1 MNVFWELL
9 CAGPPEQNVNLL
21 FILHSCEHVYKS
33 GFRIQKGAF
42 AMRYRISNHFPPLLR
57 VLLGTLLGMCV
68 STASLADQDHDRARK
83 ALEAGEVLPLRA
95 ILERV
100 ERDHPGQVIDVDLE
114 KEHKGEIQ
122 RWIYEIKLV
131 RPGGALVKLK
141 INARDGSLLSE
152 KTRQPTLKPGDRH

>member
-1 MNVFWELL
+1 M
-9 CAGPPEQNVNLL
+9 
-21 FILHSCEHVYKS
+21 H
-33 GFRIQKGAF
+33 
-42 AMRYRISNHFPPLLR
+42 YRISNRLLAMLR
-57 VLLGTLLGMCV
+57 VLLGTLLGVCV
-68 STASLADQDHDRARK
+68 STASLADEDHDRARK

-114 KEHKGEIQ
+114 KERKGEIQ

-152 KTRQPTLKPGDRH
+152 KTRQSTVKPGDRH

>member
-1 MNVFWELL
+1 
-9 CAGPPEQNVNLL
+9 
-21 FILHSCEHVYKS
+21 
-33 GFRIQKGAF
+33 
-42 AMRYRISNHFPPLLR
+42 MRYRISNHLLAMLR
-57 VLLGTLLGMCV
+57 VLLGTLLGVCV
-68 STASLADQDHDRARK
+68 STASLADEDHDRARK

-152 KTRQPTLKPGDRH
+152 KTRQPTLTPGDRH

>member
-1 MNVFWELL
+1 
-9 CAGPPEQNVNLL
+9 
-21 FILHSCEHVYKS
+21 
-33 GFRIQKGAF
+33 
-42 AMRYRISNHFPPLLR
+42 MRYRISNHLLAMLR
-57 VLLGTLLGMCV
+57 VVLGTLLGVCV
-68 STASLADQDHDRARK
+68 STASLADEDHDRARK

-141 INARDGSLLSE
+141 INARDGTLLSE
-152 KTRQPTLKPGDRH
+152 KTRQPTVKPGDRR

>member
-1 MNVFWELL
+1 
-9 CAGPPEQNVNLL
+9 
-21 FILHSCEHVYKS
+21 
-33 GFRIQKGAF
+33 
-42 AMRYRISNHFPPLLR
+42 MRYRISNHLLAMLR
-57 VLLGTLLGMCV
+57 VLLGTLLGVCV
-68 STASLADQDHDRARK
+68 STASLADEDHDRARK
-83 ALEAGEVLPLRA
+83 ALEAAEVLPLRA

>member
-1 MNVFWELL
+1 
-9 CAGPPEQNVNLL
+9 
-21 FILHSCEHVYKS
+21 
-33 GFRIQKGAF
+33 
-42 AMRYRISNHFPPLLR
+42 MRYRISNHLLAMLR
-57 VLLGTLLGMCV
+57 VLLGTLLGVCV
-68 STASLADQDHDRARK
+68 STASLADEDHDRARK

-152 KTRQPTLKPGDRH
+152 KTRQLTVKPGDRH

>member
-1 MNVFWELL
+1 
-9 CAGPPEQNVNLL
+9 
-21 FILHSCEHVYKS
+21 
-33 GFRIQKGAF
+33 
-42 AMRYRISNHFPPLLR
+42 MRYRISNHLLAMLR
-57 VLLGTLLGMCV
+57 VVLGTLLGVCIT
-68 STASLADQDHDRARK
+68 TASLADEDHDRARK

-114 KEHKGEIQ
+114 KEHKDEIQ

-141 INARDGSLLSE
+141 INARDGTLLSE
-152 KTRQPTLKPGDRH
+152 KTRQPTVKPGDRR

>member
-1 MNVFWELL
+1 
-9 CAGPPEQNVNLL
+9 
-21 FILHSCEHVYKS
+21 
-33 GFRIQKGAF
+33 
-42 AMRYRISNHFPPLLR
+42 MRYRISNHLLAMLR
-57 VLLGTLLGMCV
+57 VLLGTLLGVCV
-68 STASLADQDHDRARK
+68 STASLADEDHDRARK
-83 ALEAGEVLPLRA
+83 ALEAGEVLLLRA

-152 KTRQPTLKPGDRH
+152 KTRQPPLKPGDRH